1 MLQESRAMFQRVRD
15 SGTVSPFSRCPPAR
29 GGGTPPP
36 AVAPCGPDR
45 TVCIRKAVVQLC
57 CTVKDVPWV
66 KKFFQ
71 KKRRKRLTE
80 GGHFDRP
87 LFAPTSA
94 SFPGGSIGRAG
105 DCQSLGWRF
114 KSVPGSQKVQG
125 LTVKAVG
132 PFLVMGNTGVT
143 RETQS
148 KAILCNCSAL
158 GRSLCQ
164 AFSSSL
170 LPLFSFPPVYI

>member
-94 SFPGGSIGRAG
+94 SFPGPGEPESTRPYSESCRALSVFWG
-105 DCQSLGWRF
+105 D
-114 KSVPGSQKVQG
+114 
-125 LTVKAVG
+125 A
-132 PFLVMGNTGVT
+132 
-143 RETQS
+143 
-148 KAILCNCSAL
+148 AL
-158 GRSLCQ
+158 RSLR
-164 AFSSSL
+164 FMR
-170 LPLFSFPPVYI
+170 